1 MGEPQVLSLRLFDSR
16 PTHFQTFG
24 DQSAL
29 FFDGD
34 TGVASASVA
43 VFSDAGIESAEMD
56 YIPRTHAQHGA
67 AQVVGNVAFVTRQE
81 DIDSFLP
88 ERVDRLERLG
98 GQFRHIETYDVQC
111 PGLHGSASN
120 GGFTAFG
127 CQDGLV
133 LIDRQAN
140 GFPASKVANPAGFTG
155 DMRIGRLAGH
165 ADAAEMVGLANGRP
179 YLIDPTHG
187 EIEALNGWPADHSMA
202 AMAFDGHGEHFVAL
216 DDAGELH
223 IFDIEQGWMLTHSR
237 AVLGAQDGEDLPAPS
252 LAVSGNDGLA
262 FVTDPVNRLVVV
274 VDLDSGEVLES
285 VAVDYIPSGLVWLG
299 GGE

>member
-1 MGEPQVLSLRLFDSR
+1 MGQPQVLSLRLFDSR

-43 VFSDAGIESAEMD
+43 VFNDAGIEAGEMD
-56 YIPRTHAQHGA
+56 YIPRTYAQHGA

-120 GGFTAFG
+120 GGYTAFG
-127 CQDGLV
+127 CGDGLL
-133 LIDRQAN
+133 LIDRQSN
-140 GFPASKVANPAGFTG
+140 GFPATKVANPASFTG
-155 DMRIGRLAGH
+155 DMRIGRLAAH
-165 ADAAEMVGLANGRP
+165 ADVPEMVGIASGHP
-179 YLIDPTHG
+179 YLIHPTHG
-187 EIEALNGWPADHSMA
+187 DIEALAGWPEDLGIE

-223 IFDIEQGWMLTHSR
+223 LFTTGQEWTLTHSR
-237 AVLGAQDGEDLPAPS
+237 AVLGAQDDEDLPAPS
-252 LAVSGNDGLA
+252 LAVSGHDGLA

-274 VDLDSGEVLES
+274 VDLESGEVLES
-285 VAVDYIPSGLVWLG
+285 VAVDYVPSGLVWLG
-299 GGE
+299 GAE